1 MSKKLSLSL
10 SQLCAPSSSK
20 LVGRDISTAM
30 NKRRLKTKMRNK
42 RERERQSRVKK
53 RGKQKMIES
62 PQ

>member
-42 RERERQSRVKK
+42 RERERERGNLVSRKEENKK
-53 RGKQKMIES
+53 
-62 PQ
+62 